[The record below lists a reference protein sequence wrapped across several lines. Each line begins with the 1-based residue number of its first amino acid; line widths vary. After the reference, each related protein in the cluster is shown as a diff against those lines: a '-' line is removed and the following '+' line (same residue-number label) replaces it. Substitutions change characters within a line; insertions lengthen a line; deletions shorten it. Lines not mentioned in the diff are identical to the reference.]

1 MYLYGASGHAKVILD
16 ILKDQNIPI
25 HGLFDDNPLIHELQG
40 IEVINNK
47 ETPLDAPLIISI
59 GDNELRARLSKELNV
74 EFGIAIHSSAVIS
87 ESCTIGHGTVVMQGC
102 IIQAESLI
110 GNHVIINTGAS
121 VDHENIVADFVHISP
136 HVTLCGN
143 VKVGEG
149 THIGASAVVIPNLTI
164 GKWCTIGAGAVVIR
178 NVPDYSTV
186 VGNPGKTI
194 LNAKGV
200 LQNLNSRL

>member
-25 HGLFDDNPLIHELQG
+25 DGLFDDNPLIQELQG

-59 GDNELRARLSKELNV
+59 GDNELRAKLSRELNV
-74 EFGIAIHSSAVIS
+74 KFGTAIHSSAIIS
-87 ESCTIGHGTVVMQGC
+87 ESSVIGHGTVVMQGC
-102 IIQAESLI
+102 IIQAESVI

-121 VDHENIVADFVHISP
+121 IDHENVVDDFVHISP

-186 VGNPGKTI
+186 VGNPAKAI
-194 LNAKGV
+194 LNTNIT
-200 LQNLNSRL
+200 LQHLNTRL

>member
-25 HGLFDDNPLIHELQG
+25 HGLFDDNPLIQELQG

-74 EFGIAIHSSAVIS
+74 EFGIAIHSSAIIS
-87 ESCTIGHGTVVMQGC
+87 ESCIIGDGTVVMQGC
-102 IIQAESLI
+102 IIQAESVI

-121 VDHENIVADFVHISP
+121 VDHENILADFVHISP

-186 VGNPGKTI
+186 VGNP
-194 LNAKGV
+194 AKMIVSTKGA